1 MLALRPAQV
10 SIATFKLDNCETFI
24 QIDGDDTIVAA
35 TVDHVTPEEL
45 GNVLLDRFQERFA
58 TGQYISQQ
66 PVRDVSN
73 VSDVSDVLECETLA
87 GGSIVAISSWCVVSF
102 CRVCTA

>member
-1 MLALRPAQV
+1 MFALRSPQV

-58 TGQYISQQ
+58 TGQSSVSSQF
-66 PVRDVSN
+66 VTSATRSN
-73 VSDVSDVLECETLA
+73 V
-87 GGSIVAISSWCVVSF
+87 
-102 CRVCTA
+102 RR